1 MFRFLFKL
9 ILLLVAAALIYGLWL
24 LYQGKSPEEK
34 AGIREGVARTVKN
47 AGQTVVEAGQKAV
60 EKGQR
65 VYEESREGERE

>member
-9 ILLLVAAALIYGLWL
+9 ILLLAAAAIIYGLWL

-34 AGIREGVARTVKN
+34 AEIRKGVARTVKS
-47 AGQTVVEAGQKAV
+47 AGQTVGEAGRKVV

-65 VYEESREGERE
+65 VLEESREGERE